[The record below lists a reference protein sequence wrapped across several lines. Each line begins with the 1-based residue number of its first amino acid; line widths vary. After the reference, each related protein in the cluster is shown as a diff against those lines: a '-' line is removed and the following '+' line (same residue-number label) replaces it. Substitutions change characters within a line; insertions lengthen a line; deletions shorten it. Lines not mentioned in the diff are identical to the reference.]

1 MRFGLF
7 YEHQLP
13 RPWTEG
19 LEMKLFQDALDQVEL
34 ADRLGFDNLWTVEHH
49 FLEEYSHSS
58 APEAFLAACTQRTKQ
73 MRLGHGVVLTAPGYN
88 HPARVAERVA
98 TLDLLSKGRIEFG
111 FGESGSQ
118 AELDGYG
125 IDRATKQKAAF
136 ESMEQCLNMLSMEP
150 YPGFQGEFF
159 SMPARNVVPK
169 PIQRPHP
176 PLWLACSN
184 RESMKV
190 AARLGCGALTFAF
203 VEPTEAKQW
212 VEEYYRVFR
221 EECIPIG
228 HTVNPNVAMVSS
240 FGLHQNLE
248 EARSRFLEGFRFF
261 GFSNAW
267 HYQFGRHIPGRTNI
281 WDRFQSELAAASE
294 PGVGDRAA
302 AAARAGE
309 GGISTPQGLREHLR
323 KFEAIGVDQVA
334 FIQQSG
340 RVKHE
345 HICEELEL
353 FADEVM
359 GEFKDR
365 EAERVKLKHEN
376 LAPYIDAAM
385 KRKREMKPLA
395 DAEIAAILAPGRG
408 IAEEAERK
416 GEPVPYDLGPFLKRE
431 ALRN

>member
-1 MRFGLF
+1 
-7 YEHQLP
+7 
-13 RPWTEG
+13 
-19 LEMKLFQDALDQVEL
+19 
-34 ADRLGFDNLWTVEHH
+34 
-49 FLEEYSHSS
+49 
-58 APEAFLAACTQRTKQ
+58 
-73 MRLGHGVVLTAPGYN
+73 
-88 HPARVAERVA
+88 
-98 TLDLLSKGRIEFG
+98 
-111 FGESGSQ
+111 
-118 AELDGYG
+118 
-125 IDRATKQKAAF
+125 
-136 ESMEQCLNMLSMEP
+136 
-150 YPGFQGEFF
+150 
-159 SMPARNVVPK
+159 
-169 PIQRPHP
+169 
-176 PLWLACSN
+176 
-184 RESMKV
+184 MKV

-323 KFEAIGVDQVA
+323 KFDAIGVDQVA